1 MGQDKY
7 SIILKKTMVGRFLKE
22 PEKKI
27 GEFSRENGI
36 PESCLRNWIRE
47 SESGILEDMNKPK
60 HFRYWKL
67 EEKFSAILEFEK
79 LSEEEKGKWLRKHG
93 MKLERVKLW
102 QDEIYTNLK
111 SLNEKKISS
120 SENKRI
126 EELKKEL
133 DRKNKALAEA
143 SALLF
148 TKKKIDS
155 IFGENKE
162 EK

>member
-1 MGQDKY
+1 MGQNKY
-7 SIILKKTMVGRFLKE
+7 SIALKKTMVARFLEE

-27 GEFSRENGI
+27 GDFSRENGV

-47 SESGILEDMNKPK
+47 SESGILDGMNKPK
-60 HFRYWKL
+60 HYRYWTL

-79 LSEEEKGKWLRKHG
+79 LSNEERGKWLRKHG
-93 MKLERVKLW
+93 MKIERIKLW

-111 SLNEKKISS
+111 ALNEKGLSSLDNKKID
-120 SENKRI
+120 
-126 EELKKEL
+126 ELKKEL

-148 TKKKIDS
+148 TKKKLEA